1 MDSDSYHFSEKAAG
15 AKATLF
21 LVLHGTGGDENQFF
35 FLAQDLLPNAHV
47 ISLRGDVSEH
57 GALRFFKRTGEGIY
71 DMVDLALRTDKMAT
85 FIMQQKRRLNP
96 SRVVGLGYSNGANI
110 LASVMFSHAK
120 LFDDSILMHPL
131 IPFQPK
137 PNPGLVSS
145 RILITAGEHDPICPV
160 PATRALIDY
169 FRQQGSIVTDLWHN
183 GGHELRPNE
192 IDAVRKFLQDCSS

>member
-71 DMVDLALRTDKMAT
+71 DMVDFASRTIKMAT
-85 FIMQQKRRLNP
+85 FIM
-96 SRVVGLGYSNGANI
+96 
-110 LASVMFSHAK
+110 H
-120 LFDDSILMHPL
+120 
-131 IPFQPK
+131 
-137 PNPGLVSS
+137 
-145 RILITAGEHDPICPV
+145 
-160 PATRALIDY
+160 
-169 FRQQGSIVTDLWHN
+169 
-183 GGHELRPNE
+183 
-192 IDAVRKFLQDCSS
+192 